1 MIPSSRATRAARR
14 PFCAAWRVAGVV
26 PLLGIAGLCVATGM
40 GGCGSPK
47 PAPIVGDYPPG
58 EMVDA
63 RPDVTSPADAGA
75 TDAALPP
82 PMTAPGAFRV
92 VAGAAEFLRNGPPC
106 TSEAGSAVDTWC
118 GFTAPSRFNAG
129 GQALYVVNLTA
140 GMAGAAIDCGGVTP
154 DPNCLLLTSG
164 VAQDDTHKAF
174 FQGNTLVYF
183 DTTATPY
190 GWRPGM
196 VNGRR
201 LAVVTGSGGDVHDCV
216 PGRAGNAVVCL
227 HDLPVPAVADAPAP
241 TALQS
246 ELLVGAVDATSPP
259 LAPLTTVISSDSADS
274 QQRFQV
280 RIVGAAGERIVWSS
294 RAIPGGPEI
303 LNQQLIGDPTSRRVV
318 ATDVSKWTISP
329 DGTHWGW
336 LSEYNYNAS
345 APSGTLQIAS
355 FPDGANPIT
364 LVPAAATYAF
374 TMGSGLAVLATSK
387 ALLGLVDPVNAPAD
401 LTMLDSDV
409 ISILAVSKM
418 GHVAYVKKYDFVF
431 GLVDLYVQKYDHSGI
446 LCTLDRAEEVP
457 YSGGLT
463 PRFMPSGTALL
474 WSRVTNLD
482 TTDPRLTAGG
492 RFTELTGCVT
502 TNVDPDVATMSSLGD
517 GRIVYSRS
525 SDGASGTLQLR
536 EVVGGTTLAP
546 GDPTVV
552 QTRTDASLSLYP
564 YLNALAYTV
573 NVGGESDGL
582 YLYPIPPP

>member
-1 MIPSSRATRAARR
+1 MIPSSRAGWRPSCAARR
-14 PFCAAWRVAGVV
+14 VAA
-26 PLLGIAGLCVATGM
+26 PLFLLGAAAVCVATGSA
-40 GGCGSPK
+40 GCGSPK
-47 PAPIVGDYPPG
+47 PTPVVGDYPPA
-58 EMVDA
+58 ENFDA
-63 RPDVTSPADAGA
+63 RPDVTPPADAGVS
-75 TDAALPP
+75 DAALPP

-106 TSEAGSAVDTWC
+106 TNEAGSAVDTWC

-140 GMAGAAIDCGGVTP
+140 GMTGAAIDCGGVTP

-164 VAQDDTHKAF
+164 LAQDGTHKTF

-183 DTTATPY
+183 DTTSTPY

-201 LAVVTGSGGDVHDCV
+201 LAVVTASGGDVHDCT
-216 PGRAGNAVVCL
+216 PARAGNAVVCL

-241 TALQS
+241 TAVQS
-246 ELLVGAVDATSPP
+246 ELLVGAVDATSPLLP
-259 LAPLTTVISSDSADS
+259 ALATVISSDSADS

-280 RIVGAAGERIVWSS
+280 RIVGTAGERIVWSS
-294 RAIPGGPEI
+294 RAVPGGPEI
-303 LNQQLIGDPTSRRVV
+303 LNQQLIGDPTTRRVV
-318 ATDVSKWTISP
+318 ATDVAKWTISP

-336 LSEYNYNAS
+336 LSAYNYNSS

-355 FPDGANPIT
+355 FPDGTNPIT
-364 LVPAAATYAF
+364 VVPATATYAF
-374 TMGSGLAVLATSK
+374 AAGSGLAVLATSK
-387 ALLGLVDPVNAPAD
+387 ELLGVVDPVNGPAD
-401 LTMLDSDV
+401 QTMLDSDV
-409 ISILAVSKM
+409 ISILSVSKM

-457 YSGGLT
+457 YNGGLT
-463 PRFMPSGTALL
+463 PRFMPSGAGLL

-482 TTDPRLTAGG
+482 TTDPRLMAGG

-502 TNVDPDVATMSSLGD
+502 TNVDPDVATLSSLGD
-517 GRIVYSRS
+517 DRIVYSKS
-525 SDGASGTLQLR
+525 SDGASGTLQVRDVL
-536 EVVGGTTLAP
+536 GGTTLAP
-546 GDPTVV
+546 GAATVV
-552 QTRTDASLSLYP
+552 QTGTDSSLSLYP

-582 YLYPIPPP
+582 YLYPLPPP